1 MDYITISD
9 LRIKSTHG
17 HYDHERRVE
26 QEFLVSLRVGF
37 DAHTAAVSDRLP
49 DTIDFDDLRKI
60 TEQVFSGKSYY
71 LVEALAEEIA
81 QRILKETVAREVSVS
96 IQKTMVWED
105 AVPGI
110 SITRTKQ

>member
-1 MDYITISD
+1 MDYITLD
-9 LRIKSTHG
+9 DFRIKSTHG
-17 HYDHERRVE
+17 HHEHERRVE

-37 DAHTAAVSDRLP
+37 DAHAAAASDNLP

-60 TEQVFSGKSYY
+60 TEGVFAGKSYY

-81 QRILKETVAREVSVS
+81 QRILNETVAREVSVS
-96 IQKTMVWED
+96 IKKTMVWED

-110 SITRTKQ
+110 SITRNK